1 MEVYISQDG
10 SVSVV
15 ELIGEIDGQTA
26 PMAQEQ
32 ILPLATPGVRI
43 LLDMTQLE
51 YMSSAGLRMMLL
63 IHRKFTEQG
72 GRIVLVGVNQEIYDA
87 MSATG
92 FLSFFA
98 LSDSYEA
105 GIDTLLN

>member
-1 MEVYISQDG
+1 MN
-10 SVSVV
+10 
-15 ELIGEIDGQTA
+15 GQTA
-26 PMAQEQ
+26 GIAQDQ
-32 ILPLATPGVRI
+32 ILPLATPGVQV
-43 LLDMTQLE
+43 LLDMTQLV

-63 IHRKFTEQG
+63 LHRKFTEQG
-72 GRIVLVGVNQEIYDA
+72 GKIVLVGVNQEIYDA

-105 GIDTLLN
+105 GLDALQN

>member
-10 SVSVV
+10 PVNIV

-26 PMAQEQ
+26 PEAQDQ
-32 ILPLATPGVRI
+32 ILPLVTPGVQV
-43 LLDMTQLE
+43 LLDMTQLV

-63 IHRKFTEQG
+63 LHRKFTEQG
-72 GRIVLVGVNQEIYDA
+72 GKIVLIGVNQEIYDA

-92 FLSFFA
+92 FLSFFV

-105 GIDTLLN
+105 GLDALQN

>member
-26 PMAQEQ
+26 GIAQDQ
-32 ILPLATPGVRI
+32 ILPLATPGVQV
-43 LLDMTQLE
+43 LLDMTQLV

-63 IHRKFTEQG
+63 LHRKFTEQG
-72 GRIVLVGVNQEIYDA
+72 GKIVLVGVNQEIYDA

-98 LSDSYEA
+98 VSDSYEA
-105 GIDTLLN
+105 GLDALQN